1 LVLNVSMICRWE
13 LSIIVEKVLLIKY
26 YNSKMCDIYTT
37 LDVAVEYET
46 QRQTK
51 GVRRT

>member
-1 LVLNVSMICRWE
+1 
-13 LSIIVEKVLLIKY
+13 
-26 YNSKMCDIYTT
+26 MCDIYAT
-37 LDVAVEYET
+37 LNVAVEYET